1 MPITD
6 WQSHLDIS
14 HLNTMAMP
22 CVAEHYAEVSAE
34 DALVSAIKA
43 AQSQHLSLHVLG
55 GGSNVLCPPLIQGLV
70 LRPLIKGIFSDI
82 QHKKGQVL
90 LTVGAGE
97 NWHQLVEWTLGQGY
111 YGIENLALIP
121 GCVGAAP
128 IQNIGAYGV
137 ELSDVLD
144 SVKWFDL
151 QTHSFKTFSAEA
163 CELGYRESVFK
174 QRLKGQAIITAVTL
188 KLSLEPSPVIH
199 YKPLAEHFANSAGP
213 VTPKAVFDAV
223 CKQRNAKLPNPGAIP
238 NSGSFFKNPVVSL
251 SQLAH
256 LQKKFPDIP
265 FYPQPSTCAKIPA
278 AWLIDQCGLKGCQV
292 HGLVVHAKQ
301 ALVLTNPKRLELSA
315 VINASEEIAATVR
328 QRFDVQLEREPQI
341 LGA

>member
-6 WQSHLDIS
+6 WQSHLDLS
-14 HLNTMAMP
+14 HFNTMAVP
-22 CVAEHYAEVSAE
+22 CVAEYFTEVSSE
-34 DALVSAIKA
+34 ETLVSAIKA
-43 AQSQHLSLHVLG
+43 AQAQHLSLHVLG
-55 GGSNVLCPPLIQGLV
+55 GGSNVLCPPFIQGLV
-70 LRPLIKGIFSDI
+70 LRPLIKGISSDI
-82 QHKKGQVL
+82 QHKNGQVL

-97 NWHQLVEWTLGQGY
+97 NWHQLVEWTLAQGY

-174 QRLKGQAIITAVTL
+174 QRLKGQAIITSVTL

-199 YKPLAEHFANSAGP
+199 YKPLADHFANSAGP
-213 VTPKAVFDAV
+213 VTPKAVFNVV
-223 CKQRNAKLPNPGAIP
+223 CQQRNAKLPNPDAIP

-256 LQKKFPDIP
+256 LQKTFPDIP
-265 FYPQPSTCAKIPA
+265 FYPQSGACAKIPA

-301 ALVLTNPKRLELSA
+301 ALVLTNPNKLALSA
-315 VINASEEIAATVR
+315 VIKASEEIAARVQ
-328 QRFDVQLEREPQI
+328 QRFNVQLEREPQI
-341 LGA
+341 LYA